1 MVNLPVQLL
10 IISWTLPKP
19 RTPQIPN
26 EAVEAWITPPP
37 PANPCPPPPQI
48 PNEAMEAW
56 INDGDEDVL
65 DEAG

>member
-1 MVNLPVQLL
+1 MDHPP
-10 IISWTLPKP
+10 SPRKP
-19 RTPQIPN
+19 L
-26 EAVEAWITPPP
+26 
-37 PANPCPPPPQI
+37 PPPPQI